1 MKRTALAIAIG
12 AVCTSLSTGVLAQEE
27 NRNDTSNANQAS
39 QQQGSNGQTQ
49 PSNNNQTR
57 DSETRDINV
66 EQKPAEVKV
75 EQDKPDIT
83 VEQSQ
88 PEVTIEQP
96 EPNVT
101 VEEAEPNVTVEQTG
115 EPEVTVEQAEDA
127 EVNVNQDEQERQQ
140 DNQQRDQASQNQ
152 TDQADQNNQTDR
164 NDQSNPLMSQRASDL
179 EGRSIANREG
189 EEIGE
194 VQHIAKHNDSGE
206 LFAIVS
212 VGGFWG
218 IGATDIALPLND
230 VHVEDDQLVVSTT
243 YGSNEIEDS
252 SNDYQEDEYSEVDS
266 DMTLSEAK
274 QQ

>member
-12 AVCTSLSTGVLAQEE
+12 AVCAGFSAGVLAQEE
-27 NRNDTSNANQAS
+27 NENDTDRSNQTI
-39 QQQGSNGQTQ
+39 QQQDTNVQGQGSN
-49 PSNNNQTR
+49 
-57 DSETRDINV
+57 DETRDINV
-66 EQKPAEVKV
+66 EQKPAEVEV
-75 EQDKPDIT
+75 EQEKPDIT

-88 PEVTIEQP
+88 PKVTIEQP
-96 EPNVT
+96 EPKVT

-127 EVNVNQDEQERQQ
+127 EVNVNEDEQERQQ
-140 DNQQRDQASQNQ
+140 NDQQSDQANQNQ
-152 TDQADQNNQTDR
+152 TDQADQSNQ
-164 NDQSNPLMSQRASDL
+164 LMSQRASEL

-194 VQHIAKHNDSGE
+194 VQHVAKHNDSGE

-230 VHVEDDQLVVSTT
+230 MQVEDDQLVVSTA
-243 YGSNEIEDS
+243 YGSDEIEDS
-252 SNDYQEDEYSEVDS
+252 SNDYQEDEYSEVDG